1 MILGLAGLKGS
12 GKDTVYQII
21 KEIDEEYIKLA
32 FANPI
37 KNKIFEIFQI
47 DEHTYDVLKR
57 QQYWRHIFREIGML
71 MREYDENQF
80 IKYVEKN
87 LTNKVVITDIR
98 FMNEIYFLKKQN
110 AILIKVKRFNNDDN
124 HITEQDLHDE
134 LFDYIIDNTK
144 DYEHLKKQ
152 VIKILNDI
160 KIK

>member
-1 MILGLAGLKGS
+1 MILCLAGLKGS

-21 KEIDEEYIKLA
+21 KELDDEYTKLA
-32 FANPI
+32 FADPI
-37 KNKIFEIFQI
+37 KSKIFEIFQI

-87 LTNKVVITDIR
+87 LTNKNIITDVR
-98 FMNEIYFLKKQN
+98 FINEIDFLKKQN
-110 AILIKVKRFNNDDN
+110 AILIKVKRFKDSDN
-124 HITEQDLHDE
+124 HITEQDLPDE

-144 DYEHLKKQ
+144 DLGYLKNQ
-152 VIKILNDI
+152 VIEILKDI
-160 KIK
+160 NN